1 MDLKRGSSTDYIIV
15 RIHSFQSGERNFSGE
30 LYPLT
35 WDHQYRSCVYSGNGQ
50 GFPVI
55 EGSYKQ
61 YRMEKDLFDTDFEF
75 SQFSFTQCIP

>member
-1 MDLKRGSSTDYIIV
+1 MDLKHGSSTNYTV
-15 RIHSFQSGERNFSGE
+15 RVLSLLSGERDFTGE

-35 WDHQYRSCVYSGNGQ
+35 WDHQYRPCVYSGDSQ

-75 SQFSFTQCIP
+75 SQFSSAHCLH